1 MHQYVSYHKH
11 RRDTTRIS
19 NLKKPFVILMLMS
32 HHLYKHLSKK
42 HQKTIIDKSMS
53 IAAVIH
59 PLSAVPQVYSI
70 YSTQDVSGISLLTWL
85 GFMLLGLIF
94 LSYGIL
100 HKIRPLIVTQVL
112 WFIVDFLVVI
122 GVIIYR

>member
-1 MHQYVSYHKH
+1 
-11 RRDTTRIS
+11 
-19 NLKKPFVILMLMS
+19 
-32 HHLYKHLSKK
+32 
-42 HQKTIIDKSMS
+42 MS